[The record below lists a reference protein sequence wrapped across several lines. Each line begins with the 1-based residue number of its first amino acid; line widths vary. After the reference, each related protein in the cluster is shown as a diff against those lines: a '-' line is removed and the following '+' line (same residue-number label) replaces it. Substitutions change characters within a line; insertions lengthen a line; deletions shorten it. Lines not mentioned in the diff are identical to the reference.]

1 MACSVIRL
9 PVFRRSNGSAVVD
22 FVLVAGPLCFCFAM
36 ALIITFLGYEK
47 SLTNLAATTIAER
60 ITLADVEPGDAESI
74 VQGILNDLG
83 LEAAEVA
90 ISDVAGLRRVA
101 VQKQAFEFFSLE
113 SVSFGVNER
122 Q

>member
-1 MACSVIRL
+1 
-9 PVFRRSNGSAVVD
+9 
-22 FVLVAGPLCFCFAM
+22 M